1 MRNRIFEFYEKY
13 KSECMALKKAFWT
26 FEDNKWSAQTYCLEL
41 SIQLNH
47 FIFVTLGDGDVKEM
61 LKENFRNLNDI
72 VDEICDVLYQVINV
86 MSEND
91 ICFERDLECSRELM
105 MDSQRKNICNI
116 LCGQIGDAVLR
127 KEHLKHSVMPVDKE
141 NELILKNCFYIMNIM
156 FCYIEE
162 FNININEAFSKML
175 EEARGYIEQYSVL
188 NDGFHSKI
196 EKREIVEK
204 EILKSRMQKLG
215 YQYKVSDM
223 KLLIME
229 YVDRIKFNNIV
240 VIKPISV
247 IENDKEIIIQ
257 QIHVKGVRLD
267 ELIKLEC
274 QKTDYLEKLIDV
286 FVTVISDIVC
296 LYHKDKD
303 IRIDCNLCNFIVS
316 YNDGEYFINLIDIY
330 PPIMISKIDKK
341 TTDENNMVYQLSTD
355 IRLSLYAFLYYFV
368 RTVLRNFIISTDRD
382 RMEIKKIVNKLLC
395 EGTERIGKIECLEN
409 EKNLKFYEYY
419 ITKIDYM
426 KAYCDLYGKEQEK
439 ALMKI
444 KEWSIRK
451 EMGLI
456 YEL

>member
-1 MRNRIFEFYEKY
+1 M
-13 KSECMALKKAFWT
+13 
-26 FEDNKWSAQTYCLEL
+26 
-41 SIQLNH
+41 
-47 FIFVTLGDGDVKEM
+47 
-61 LKENFRNLNDI
+61 
-72 VDEICDVLYQVINV
+72 
-86 MSEND
+86 
-91 ICFERDLECSRELM
+91 
-105 MDSQRKNICNI
+105 
-116 LCGQIGDAVLR
+116 
-127 KEHLKHSVMPVDKE
+127 
-141 NELILKNCFYIMNIM
+141 
-156 FCYIEE
+156 
-162 FNININEAFSKML
+162 
-175 EEARGYIEQYSVL
+175 
-188 NDGFHSKI
+188 
-196 EKREIVEK
+196 
-204 EILKSRMQKLG
+204 
-215 YQYKVSDM
+215 
-223 KLLIME
+223 
-229 YVDRIKFNNIV
+229 
-240 VIKPISV
+240 
-247 IENDKEIIIQ
+247 
-257 QIHVKGVRLD
+257 
-267 ELIKLEC
+267 
-274 QKTDYLEKLIDV
+274 
-286 FVTVISDIVC
+286 
-296 LYHKDKD
+296 
-303 IRIDCNLCNFIVS
+303 S